1 MKKAELI
8 EQIAAGADISMLSVE
23 QVLNSIIF
31 RIIDAVATNDVVQ
44 IIGWGSFSQAPRSA
58 RSGRNPITG
67 EAIQIAACVSVKFK
81 PGTAF
86 KDAVN
91 NYD

>member
-8 EQIAAGADISMLSVE
+8 EQIAAGADISMLSAE

-67 EAIQIAACVSVKFK
+67 EAIQIVACLSVKFK

>member
-1 MKKAELI
+1 MNRAELI
-8 EQIAAGADISMLSVE
+8 EKIAVGADISKLSAE

-31 RIIDAVATNDVVQ
+31 RILDEVSRNDAVQ

-67 EAIQIAACVSVKFK
+67 EVIQISACVSVKFK

-91 NYD
+91 YCD